1 MKAVIMAGGFGTR
14 LRPLSCNIPKPMVY
28 VANKPMME
36 HIVNLLQK
44 HGLKDLVVLVYFQA
58 EAIRDYFGD
67 GSRFGVRI
75 EYVQAQE
82 DYGTAGSVKNAQ
94 RLLDHRF
101 LIISADVLT
110 DIDLKAACDF
120 HQRNEA
126 KATMVLTRME
136 NPLSYGLV
144 FTREDGRISRFLE
157 KPTWGEVFSD
167 TVNTGVYI
175 MEPEV
180 LEQIPPKRSFD
191 FSKNLF
197 PHMLTEGQRLFGHVT
212 SDYWRD
218 VGNLEE
224 YFEAHQDILE
234 GRIEVDI
241 QGNLLHREHASIW
254 VGKNAN
260 VGEKVEFK
268 GTVIVGNDAEIGSHS
283 FISNSVIGD
292 KVHIGDDV
300 NLDRSV
306 IWRDT
311 SVGKRSILTEAIVA
325 NNAKLEEE
333 TVVFEN
339 AIISENCHIEKGA
352 KIKANVRVWPGK
364 RVEADSILSSS
375 LVWGETWN
383 RELFTDAKV
392 MGVANL
398 ELTPEFAVKL
408 GAAYGA
414 MLGKGSTAVTS
425 RDSGSASRM
434 INRALI
440 CGLLSAGV
448 NVNDLRTLPIP
459 VVRYELKSGRERGGI
474 HTRRSP
480 LDPRQIDMVFFNGG
494 GRDLPTSKTKS
505 VERLFFRED
514 FRRAFPEETG
524 QLDFPQRVIESYRQD
539 FLKAIDSEK
548 IRKAEFKVVVD
559 YSNGGACEIFPSII
573 GSLGCEVISLNAHL
587 DPKKLSRS
595 DDELARSIQH
605 LSSIVKSVNADV
617 GFLFDPGA
625 EKLSVVDG
633 EGEFIPPDLL
643 LLIVTSLFLKST
655 PARRI
660 AVPVVASMGV
670 EKIAAEY
677 GVKVTRVRNDHLA
690 MMDALSDPAADF
702 VGGTKGGFIFPG
714 FQLGADAMFNVAKIL
729 ELLSRNGN
737 STSACK
743 KRCLVDLRR
752 ELDQYHMVK
761 RTVPCSWGKKGQVMR
776 ELSKHTED
784 CKRQLID
791 GVRVLN
797 CDSWVQVM
805 PDRRKASFHILA
817 ESTKPGEAEKLVEKY
832 AAKVNQWQR

>member
-1 MKAVIMAGGFGTR
+1 
-14 LRPLSCNIPKPMVY
+14 MVH

-36 HIVNLLQK
+36 HIVNLLKK
-44 HGLKDLVVLVYFQA
+44 HGLEDLVVLLYFQA
-58 EAIRDYFGD
+58 EAIRNYFGD
-67 GSRFGVRI
+67 GSEFGVRI

-82 DYGTAGSVKNAQ
+82 DYGTAGSVKNAES
-94 RLLDHRF
+94 LLDDRF
-101 LIISADVLT
+101 LVISADVLT
-110 DIDLKAACDF
+110 DIDLKAACSF

-126 KATMVLTRME
+126 KATMVLARME
-136 NPLSYGLV
+136 NPLPYGVV

-180 LEQIPPKRSFD
+180 LERIPPKQHFD
-191 FSKNLF
+191 FGKSLF
-197 PHMLTEGQRLFGHVT
+197 PRMLAEGERLFGFIT

-234 GRIEVDI
+234 GRMRIDI

-254 VGKNAN
+254 VGKNAS
-260 VGEKVEFK
+260 VGEKAEFK
-268 GTVIVGNDAEIGSHS
+268 GTVIIGNNARIGSRC

-292 KVHIGDDV
+292 NAGIEEDV

-306 IWRDT
+306 VWKDSSI
-311 SVGKRSILTEAIVA
+311 GKRSILTESIVA

-352 KIKANVRVWPGK
+352 KIKANVRIWPGK

-392 MGVANL
+392 MGVGNL

-414 MLGKGSTAVTS
+414 MLGKEATVVTS

-480 LDPRQIDMVFFNGG
+480 LDPRQIDIVFFNGG
-494 GRDLPTSKTKS
+494 GRDLPASKTKS

-524 QLDFPQRVIESYRQD
+524 QLDFPQRAIESYRQD
-539 FLKAIDSEK
+539 FLKAIDSDR
-548 IRKAEFKVVVD
+548 IRKAGFKAVVD
-559 YSNGGACEIFPSII
+559 YSNGGACEIFPFII

-587 DPKKLSRS
+587 DPQKLSRS

-633 EGEFIPPDLL
+633 EGEHVPPDLL
-643 LLIVTSLFLKST
+643 LLMVTSLFLSCA
-655 PARRI
+655 PAQRI

-670 EKIAAEY
+670 EKIAGEY

-690 MMDALSDPAADF
+690 MMDALSNLKADF

-729 ELLSRNGN
+729 ELLSGNGH
-737 STSACK
+737 STPTCK
-743 KRCLVDLRR
+743 RRSLAVLRK
-752 ELDQYHMVK
+752 ELDQYHMIK

-784 CKRQLID
+784 CKRELID

-817 ESTKPGEAEKLVEKY
+817 ESIRPGEAERLVEKF
-832 AAKVNQWQR
+832 AAKVNEWQR